1 MLETNRKE
9 QFLTKGTAL
18 KRCYR
23 KEKRLM
29 ANLNTRQK
37 NCFVRYLEFFRQIL
51 GGAKFFL
58 I

>member
-37 NCFVRYLEFFRQIL
+37 KCLELLLNEKEFRSAKYLAEKL
-51 GGAKFFL
+51 
-58 I
+58 